1 MCRQLKK
8 LVEAHLLSDDDDKQ
22 GFEKGCA
29 LIQAN
34 LGIDPTVGTYED
46 WAENYAK
53 AIWLERWRDKKK
65 GELLARL
72 FGGKK

>member
-1 MCRQLKK
+1 MWQSSFAVKNYLI
-8 LVEAHLLSDDDDKQ
+8 LLDHDKQ

-34 LGIDPTVGTYED
+34 LGIDPTTGTYED

-65 GELLARL
+65 GELPARL
-72 FGGKK
+72 FGGEK